1 MTTVQEAGPL
11 TSSAELPPSSHVIV
25 VNRWRERYA
34 EYADYIDHRHHRVT
48 YVSTEVGLAAVPQS
62 AAGVAVVKAT
72 DDLDEVAAA
81 VEDLVRRHGD
91 PVRIVAL
98 KEDDLLVGAALR
110 ERWNVPGPRTDQ
122 LLPFRDKLVMVA
134 RVARAGVRV
143 PAFAPVSD
151 AADVLAF
158 AEANGWPVVVK
169 PTIGSSSFGVVRVD
183 TPEELAELP
192 LADGPYLVQAFN
204 PHPIYHVDGSSDGA
218 TVSVVRTSRYL
229 NNCMDFRGG
238 AVLGSVEESDPA
250 VQRLVADFAE
260 RVLHA
265 LTDRPTVFHL
275 EVFVDRTAGVCTFL
289 EIGARV
295 GGAEIPLLWREVHDL
310 DLMEVAFRNQ
320 LALPPVVIPPLRTDE
335 VGGWLLVPAPESR
348 PCRITGVTS
357 MVGRSPGPYAEAVL
371 DPGDV
376 LPEADSY
383 YEHVGGRFRF
393 RGASTLA
400 VEEAIQRTAEAFR
413 VEAEPLR

>member
-1 MTTVQEAGPL
+1 MTTVQEARPT
-11 TSSAELPPSSHVIV
+11 TSGIELPPSSHVIV

-34 EYADYIDHRHHRVT
+34 EYADYIDHQRHRVT
-48 YVSTEVGLAAVPQS
+48 YVSTEVGLAAVPKS
-62 AAGVAVVKAT
+62 ATGVAVVKAT
-72 DDLDEVAAA
+72 DDLDEVTAA
-81 VEDLVRRHGD
+81 VDDLVRRHGE
-91 PVRIVAL
+91 PERIVAL

-110 ERWNVPGPRTDQ
+110 ERWKVPGPQTDQ

-134 RVARAGVRV
+134 RVARAGLPV
-143 PAFAPVSD
+143 PTFAPASD
-151 AADVLAF
+151 ADSVLAF
-158 AEANGWPVVVK
+158 AETTGWPVVVK

-183 TPEELAELP
+183 APEDVTELRFD
-192 LADGPYLVQAFN
+192 DGPYLVQTFN
-204 PHPIYHVDGSSDGA
+204 PHPIYHVDGSCDGD

-238 AVLGSVEESDPA
+238 TVLGSVEESDPA
-250 VQRLVADFAE
+250 IQRLAADFAE

-275 EVFVDRTAGVCTFL
+275 EVFVDRTAGTCTFL

-295 GGAEIPLLWREVHDL
+295 GGAEIPLLWREVHRL
-310 DLMEVAFRNQ
+310 DLVEVAFRNQ
-320 LALPPVVIPPLRTDE
+320 LALPPLAIPPLRTDE
-335 VGGWLLVPAPESR
+335 VGGWLLVPAPERR
-348 PCRITGVTS
+348 PCRITAVTS

-371 DPGDV
+371 EPGDV

-393 RGASTLA
+393 RGASTVA
-400 VEEAIQRTAEAFR
+400 VEEAIQRTAAAFR
-413 VEAEPLR
+413 VEAKPLI